1 MSPLPPP
8 PLRLVI
14 QAGLRGAFMLARGQA
29 HGLMLV
35 EDTAL
40 GARRS
45 FWAAAICLPGFL
57 ALRLL
62 AWSATGGPS
71 RGVVFGLAAEF
82 IGYAIAWVGFALASL
97 PLAQAAGRGKEWA
110 HFLAAWNWGNV
121 VQYTVLVALTLPAA
135 LGLPDVLAYG
145 LGLAAFGYALWLEWF
160 IARQALRVSGGR
172 AAVFVLLDLLLGVF
186 IGGFV
191 GKLTGG

>member
-1 MSPLPPP
+1 M
-8 PLRLVI
+8 I

-35 EDTAL
+35 EDTPL

-45 FWAAAICLPGFL
+45 FLAAAICLPAFL
-57 ALRLL
+57 ALRLMSW
-62 AWSATGGPS
+62 ANGEAPG
-71 RGVVFGLAAEF
+71 RGVAFGLAAELF
-82 IGYAIAWVGFALASL
+82 GYVFAWAGFALASL
-97 PLAQAAGRGKEWA
+97 PMAQAAGRGKEWA

-121 VQYTVLVALTLPAA
+121 VQYLVLLALTVPAL
-135 LGLPDVLAYG
+135 LGLPPTLAYG

-160 IARQALRVSGGR
+160 IAKEALKITGFR
-172 AAVFVLLDLLLGVF
+172 ASVFVVLDLLLGVF

-191 GKLTGG
+191 AKLTGG

>member
-1 MSPLPPP
+1 MPPP
-8 PLRLVI
+8 PLRLVV

-35 EDTAL
+35 EESPQ
-40 GARRS
+40 GAARS

-62 AWSATGGPS
+62 AWSAGGPPA
-71 RGVVFGLAAEF
+71 RGVGFALAAELV
-82 IGYAIAWVGFALASL
+82 GYAIAWAGFALASHA
-97 PLAQAAGRGKEWA
+97 LAQAAGRTKEWP

-135 LGLPDVLAYG
+135 LGLPDFLAYG

-160 IARQALRVSGGR
+160 IARQALRIGAGR
-172 AAVFVLLDLLLGVF
+172 AMVFVLLDLLLGVF

-191 GKLTGG
+191 AKLTGGG